1 MASQW
6 VAIRPNEPEHAD
18 IQELTPVITY
28 RTGDP
33 SRYVLQQD
41 GVLLEVQK
49 VEAEHKQNGVLY
61 MMTPI
66 DPLFVLLPVLAETR
80 KKSAESD
87 GRFVQYDS
95 IFSDADEDKRYQSLH
110 RLADIPGL
118 SAQLG
123 HLCDQQE
130 YIKDEFVYRLNEDKT
145 LKWLRLKVQAVADN
159 VEKMPILL
167 QFINEQLFDIDAPQT
182 DTNIRSDA
190 YTWAGIQVV
199 SEYITDAWQEKLN
212 KSYTLTKLESQ
223 VEEHK
228 KKQEIQFQN
237 YVTHDPTEFAKAKRE
252 ASDLSDQG
260 SKKPKLSAGQK
271 TLAKANI
278 KGMKSLSSFFAKKIR
293 TVTAF
298 VALAPEYEDPRS
310 AWEPLFR
317 QAVETLTI
325 AQAALEAKGYEVQT
339 TRIATNPFPEFT
351 RHDTMENA
359 CTVLD
364 EICSDLGIMMLN
376 IGPASDVDII
386 ARIPHLIA
394 YAIQGAKVINA
405 IADHSPDLNF
415 RFCVS
420 ANTKPGI
427 PFFPV
432 GYGPSYAKD
441 SASQISFA
449 LGLECSDLVVVA
461 FERARKDGSAQGDDQ
476 DPWDLA
482 EKYLRHEMESACKP
496 VEHLMQ
502 SLVCPASYTGI
513 DVSVAPTCGS
523 DAIDTSLVTAY
534 EAVIPKFGGAGT
546 LTISAMI
553 TGVLKTL
560 DILKCG
566 YSGLMLPIM
575 EDAGL
580 AKRFAERTYSV
591 QEVLLYSTVCGCGL
605 DCVPIAGDTPLKA
618 LANLLA
624 DMATLAYR
632 LNKPLSAR
640 MFPFPELKQDMATEF
655 DNPLLVNTKV
665 VKLE

>member
-1 MASQW
+1 
-6 VAIRPNEPEHAD
+6 
-18 IQELTPVITY
+18 
-28 RTGDP
+28 
-33 SRYVLQQD
+33 
-41 GVLLEVQK
+41 
-49 VEAEHKQNGVLY
+49 
-61 MMTPI
+61 
-66 DPLFVLLPVLAETR
+66 
-80 KKSAESD
+80 
-87 GRFVQYDS
+87 
-95 IFSDADEDKRYQSLH
+95 
-110 RLADIPGL
+110 
-118 SAQLG
+118 
-123 HLCDQQE
+123 
-130 YIKDEFVYRLNEDKT
+130 
-145 LKWLRLKVQAVADN
+145 
-159 VEKMPILL
+159 
-167 QFINEQLFDIDAPQT
+167 
-182 DTNIRSDA
+182 
-190 YTWAGIQVV
+190 
-199 SEYITDAWQEKLN
+199 
-212 KSYTLTKLESQ
+212 
-223 VEEHK
+223 
-228 KKQEIQFQN
+228 
-237 YVTHDPTEFAKAKRE
+237 
-252 ASDLSDQG
+252 
-260 SKKPKLSAGQK
+260 
-271 TLAKANI
+271 
-278 KGMKSLSSFFAKKIR
+278 
-293 TVTAF
+293 
-298 VALAPEYEDPRS
+298 
-310 AWEPLFR
+310 
-317 QAVETLTI
+317 
-325 AQAALEAKGYEVQT
+325 
-339 TRIATNPFPEFT
+339 
-351 RHDTMENA
+351 
-359 CTVLD
+359 
-364 EICSDLGIMMLN
+364 MMLN

-386 ARIPHLIA
+386 ARIPHLIASTKHLSMSSTIPIKANGVIDQA

-432 GYGPSYAKD
+432 GYGPSYVKG
-441 SASQISFA
+441 SASQISFS

-461 FERARKDGSAQGDDQ
+461 FERARKDGPAQGDDQ

-482 EKYLRHEMESACKP
+482 ENYLRHEMESACKP
-496 VEHLMQ
+496 VEQLMQ

-523 DAIDTSLVTAY
+523 DAINTSLVTAY

-560 DILKCG
+560 DVLKCG

-640 MFPFPELKQDMATEF
+640 MFPFPGLKQDMATEF